1 MIDRASVYV
10 DPDED
15 VQLEEEDDQAIDE
28 EESEPEE
35 DDSNAIQVG
44 HSQTEEPT
52 ETPVGA
58 VDD

>member
-15 VQLEEEDDQAIDE
+15 VQLEEEEDQAIDE
-28 EESEPEE
+28 EESESEH

-44 HSQTEEPT
+44 HSQAEEPT
-52 ETPVGA
+52 
-58 VDD
+58 